1 MSLSIHSGY
10 KILAPVSGFNAYISL
25 DAGTETMLLLLLST
39 MMMWALEG
47 IYASKGTCQGF
58 LFAEGILSSG
68 AKDVL

>member
-47 IYASKGTCQGF
+47 IYASKVHNPGHADQ
-58 LFAEGILSSG
+58 
-68 AKDVL
+68 